1 MRPFN
6 LLEEKNIKILT
17 RESIEMSFLMPTATG
32 LQKSIMD
39 ATAPFRLFLY
49 EHGVHDYGM
58 QGQGPQHKQIIRSY
72 IASENGFISSQASL
86 YRPITKN
93 GDPRIWFTGLKKYA
107 DTNDILGIFVFEME
121 LYVFNLT
128 KLDIEQILNGIVV
141 TPVVELIRNISQDAN
156 KIAQELLFKIRT
168 IAARGQIQAIGTG
181 DTAIGR
187 TLETLLGI
195 AMNSRQEPDYKGIE
209 LKSFRDKRGNRKT
222 LFAKVPDWNL
232 SKFKSSAEILNQFG
246 YKRGDDFKLY
256 CTVSTLK
263 PNSQGLFLKIDKKLD
278 QLIESSQELKIGDFA
293 IWQLAT
299 LHAELKKKHKET
311 FWIAADSIKMNE
323 VEYFCFTKIEH
334 TRSPIVSQ
342 FDLLLEQGV
351 ITLDHLIKKT
361 IKGKTNKEY
370 VSEKGPLF
378 KIRPDKLELLFPPSM
393 KYSLK

>member
-1 MRPFN
+1 MRLFN
-6 LLEEKNIKILT
+6 PLEEKNIKILT
-17 RESIEMSFLMPTATG
+17 SENIEMSFLMPTATG

-49 EHGVHDYGM
+49 ARGIHDYGT
-58 QGQGPQHKQIIRSY
+58 QGQGTDYKRLIQSH
-72 IASENGFISSQASL
+72 IATENGFISSQASL
-86 YRPITKN
+86 YRPVTKK
-93 GDPRIWFTGLKKYA
+93 GDPRIWFSGLKKYA
-107 DTNDILGIFVFEME
+107 TPNDILGVFEFGIE
-121 LYVFNLT
+121 LYVLNLT
-128 KLDIEQILNGIVV
+128 KLDIEQILNGI
-141 TPVVELIRNISQDAN
+141 TISPVADLIRSISQDAN
-156 KIAQELLFKIRT
+156 KVAQELLLKIRT
-168 IAARGQIQAIGTG
+168 IAARGQIQAVGTG

-195 AMNSRQEPDYKGIE
+195 TMNSCQEPDYKGIE

-263 PNSQGLFLKIDKKLD
+263 PNSQGLFLRIDEKLA
-278 QLIESSQELKIGDFA
+278 QLIETSQELKIGDFA

-299 LHAELKKKHKET
+299 LHDELKKKHKET
-311 FWIAADSIKMNE
+311 FWIAADSLKINE

-342 FDLLLEQGV
+342 FDLLLEQGI

-361 IKGKTNKEY
+361 SNGKTNKER

-378 KIRPDKLELLFPPSM
+378 KIKPDKLELLFPPSV
-393 KYSLK
+393 KYSLR